1 MRVSLKVRAVILAVV
16 FSLGLLVTA
25 TAPVY
30 AATLKYNLT
39 DVLTSATSVTVRDIT
54 VDSSGNMYVVGWFN
68 GTTDFDPSAG
78 VHNITP
84 SGGAGAYL
92 AKYSSAGALIWV
104 RTLSGSASVTF
115 NSVSLDASGNPY
127 VVGNFLGTI
136 NFDGTGGTTDNK
148 TASAGGGNGFVSRY
162 NSDGSYGWTR
172 AFLDAVADSTSTV
185 IVDTTN
191 NYVYVAGEYASSMN
205 FDGTGGTD
213 NHTAV
218 GSTDFFITKYSTA
231 GAYVSTLTT
240 GSANSEHVSNH
251 ALALDSS
258 NNIYLVGTFAGN
270 MDFDATAGTDSKIL
284 VGSTDSYLTSYT
296 SGGAYRWTRT
306 FGGTSA
312 STNVNNLAISGTT
325 IALVGL
331 FNGNVNFNGAGGT
344 DNHAAVGSNDAFLS
358 SYTTVGAYNY
368 AKTWDTPSTTISAD
382 VVGFAADGMIHVGG
396 TFFGTTDFDPSAGVA
411 SITPNGGA
419 NSYALYVSSFNPD
432 GSYVNTYTSQAIT
445 TGQLGF
451 NVLTTDAAGNL
462 YYGGYF
468 LGTNFDFDPT
478 VTNDFQSSQGT
489 DYNGFFSKWSVL
501 AATTT
506 GAPNTGYAKPAQT
519 PWVTYASITSALLL
533 AGAFLLRKHKTH
545 F

>member
-1 MRVSLKVRAVILAVV
+1 MKVSVKVRAAMLAVV
-16 FSLGLLVTA
+16 MSLGLVVIA
-25 TAPVY
+25 AAPAY
-30 AATLKYNLT
+30 AAVLKYSLT
-39 DVLTSATSVTVRDIT
+39 DVLTSGTSVTVRDMT

-84 SGGAGAYL
+84 SVGPGAYL

-104 RTLSGSASVTF
+104 RTLSGSANVTF

-127 VVGNFLGTI
+127 VVGNFQGTI

-191 NYVYVAGEYASSMN
+191 NYVYIAGEYASSMN
-205 FDGTGGTD
+205 FNGAGGTD

-218 GSTDFFITKYSTA
+218 GSTDFFMTKYSTA

-240 GSANSEHVSNH
+240 GSTNAEHVSNH

-258 NNIYLVGTFAGN
+258 NNVYLVGTFAGN
-270 MDFDATAGTDSKIL
+270 MDFDATAGTDSKTL
-284 VGSTDSYLTSYT
+284 QGSKDSFLTSYT
-296 SGGAYRWTRT
+296 SGGAYRWTST

-312 STNVNNLAISGTT
+312 ATNVNNLAISGTT
-325 IALVGL
+325 IALAGL

-344 DNHAAVGSNDAFLS
+344 DNHASVGSNDAFLS
-358 SYTTVGAYNY
+358 SYTTAGAYNY
-368 AKTWDTPSTTISAD
+368 AKTWDTPSTTISGD
-382 VVGFAADGMIHVGG
+382 VVGFAADGLIHVGG
-396 TFFGTTDFDPSAGVA
+396 TFFGTTDFDPSAGVN
-411 SITPNGGA
+411 SLTPSNGP
-419 NSYALYVSSFNPD
+419 NSYALFVSNFATD
-432 GSYVNTYTSQAIT
+432 GSYVNTFVGPGIT

-451 NVLTTDAAGNL
+451 NVLTQDASGAL

-468 LGTNFDFDPT
+468 LGTNFNFDASGGS
-478 VTNDFQSSQGT
+478 DLQSSQGT
-489 DYNGFFSKWSVL
+489 DYNGFFSRWSVL

-506 GAPNTGYAKPAQT
+506 GAPNTGYAVPAQT
-519 PWVTYASITSALLL
+519 PWATYAVVISAILM
-533 AGAFLLRKHKTH
+533 AGAMALRKQRSKS
-545 F
+545 